1 MTRPAPTAISMLSTL
16 STLGALALLGGCPS
30 SDGNA
35 STLWLYLD
43 GRETE
48 VILVDFEPPPY

>member
-1 MTRPAPTAISMLSTL
+1 MTRPAPTAISMRSTL
-16 STLGALALLGGCPS
+16 WALSALALLGGCPS

-35 STLWLYLD
+35 PTVWLYLN
-43 GRETE
+43 GRETD

>member
-1 MTRPAPTAISMLSTL
+1 MTQSASTALSTL
-16 STLGALALLGGCPS
+16 STLGALSALALLGGCPS
-30 SDGNA
+30 DGNA
-35 STLWLYLD
+35 PTLWLYLD

>member
-1 MTRPAPTAISMLSTL
+1 MTRPAATAISMFSSLWALS
-16 STLGALALLGGCPS
+16 ALALLGGCPS

-35 STLWLYLD
+35 PKLWLNT
-43 GRETE
+43 GARETE